1 MHVNFVVMQHDYNG
15 MQLMYV
21 NIRLLYMY
29 VDMQHNL
36 AYDIDKLHISRKVLY
51 VFKVSHVN

>member
-1 MHVNFVVMQHDYNG
+1 MQFNFVVMQQDYNG

-21 NIRLLYMY
+21 NIRLLY

-36 AYDIDKLHISRKVLY
+36 AFDIDKLQIRNVLY
-51 VFKVSHVN
+51 VFKVSYVN

>member
-21 NIRLLYMY
+21 NIRLLY
-29 VDMQHNL
+29 VNMQHNL

-51 VFKVSHVN
+51 VFKVSYVN